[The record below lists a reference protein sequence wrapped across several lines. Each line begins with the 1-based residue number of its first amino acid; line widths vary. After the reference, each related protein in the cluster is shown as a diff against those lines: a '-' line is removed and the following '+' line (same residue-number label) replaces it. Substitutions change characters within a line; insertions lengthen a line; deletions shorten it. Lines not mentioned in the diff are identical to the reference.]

1 MTQPDKDRGHYG
13 RYYREIDVLHGMQS
27 TPEDRDWL
35 LSVPKGD
42 VKPAKVVLYMGCN
55 VMRTTH
61 LMRTIID
68 MFKLLDVDFVS
79 VGGAAYCCGIQ
90 HHGQGD
96 TEAAQSVAETTVKN
110 FEKFQPERVVMWC
123 PSCVFFYDEIMDMK
137 NTFPFQHVTEFLVEN
152 LAKLDLKPQEP
163 KKVALHYHTGVEQ
176 TNEEARCAQK
186 LLAAL
191 PGISVVDIG
200 ADPRLGGRC
209 VPAVRQELGIEKWNG
224 IVEDF
229 IQQSVDAGAG
239 TFATIYHGCQREMCR
254 YEADYPLKVEHFLTV
269 VGRALGIEYEDQ
281 DKKHMLSGDAN
292 LIMEEVSPC
301 AGISGIA
308 PAETRAVI
316 EKTFVK

>member
-1 MTQPDKDRGHYG
+1 MAQTNKDRSHYSK
-13 RYYREIDVLHGMQS
+13 YYREINVLHDMQS
-27 TPEDRDWL
+27 TPDDREWL
-35 LSVPKGD
+35 LSVPKGE

-61 LMRTIID
+61 LMRTITDI
-68 MFKLLDVDFVS
+68 FKLLDVDFVS

-123 PSCVFFYDEIMDMK
+123 PSCVFFYDEVMDMK
-137 NTFPFQHVTEFLVEN
+137 KDFPFQHVTEFLVEN
-152 LAKLDLKPQEP
+152 LDKLDLKPQTP

-176 TNEEARCAQK
+176 TKEEARCAQK
-186 LLAAL
+186 LLSAL

-200 ADPRLGGRC
+200 ADPLLGGRC
-209 VPAVRQELGIEKWNG
+209 TPAVWQELGKEKWDG
-224 IVEDF
+224 IVENF
-229 IQQSVDAGAG
+229 IQAAVDAEAD

-254 YEADYPLKVEHFLTV
+254 YEGSYPLKVEHFLTV
-269 VGRALGIEYEDQ
+269 VGRSLGIEYEDQ
-281 DKKHMLSGDAN
+281 YKKHMLSGDVD
-292 LIMEEVSPC
+292 LIMEEVSGC
-301 AGISGIA
+301 TAISGID
-308 PAETRAVI
+308 PAETKAVI